1 MLDMITQ
8 YERRLE
14 ERKIIKAETR
24 NTIIISMAMMFS
36 VLCMALVAYFIK
48 TKAIL
53 PREELESLWNIFNI
67 VIVML
72 TVIILAVRKTIY
84 YSPKIIKEGFTLTQ
98 ILQKWRTLDLVLIG
112 LAEIIPVMGLVISFL
127 GMPFGWTYH
136 YFVAS
141 GLLMFILMPIGL
153 KVRSKLTEL
162 KKHTSG
168 DWSIE

>member
-8 YERRLE
+8 YERSLE
-14 ERKIIKAETR
+14 ERKIIKAETK
-24 NTIIISMAMMFS
+24 NTIKISVAMMFS
-36 VLCMALVAYFIK
+36 VLCMALVAYFVK
-48 TKAIL
+48 TKPIL
-53 PREELESLWNIFNI
+53 SRNALEGLWNIFNI

-84 YSPKIIKEGFTLTQ
+84 YSPKIIKEDFTLTQ
-98 ILQKWRTLDLVLIG
+98 ILRKWRTLDLILIAV
-112 LAEIIPVMGLVISFL
+112 AEIIPIMGLVISFL
-127 GMPFGWTYH
+127 GMSFSYTYH

-141 GLLMFILMPIGL
+141 GLLMVILMPIGL

-162 KKHTSG
+162 KKHTSR